1 MFDALF
7 PQGIWCVDFEYALPD
22 GRPAPHCVVVRE
34 MRTGR
39 LIRKWKPLGDGPP
52 YPVGS
57 DALFVCYSAQAEISC
72 HIALGWP
79 IPARVLD
86 LCAEYSD
93 ITSGLRPNTEWR
105 ALINAME
112 RFGLAHAA
120 PAEKKA
126 MQDRALQ
133 GDPWADQ
140 EIIEMLDYCQT
151 DVDALRHLLPAML
164 PQINIH
170 RAVYR
175 GRYMAAVAW
184 MEWVGVPVDMQV
196 LERLL
201 AHWEAIQARLIDEID
216 AQYHVYENGH
226 LRFAKLQAY
235 FDAHDIPWPRT
246 PTGRPCLD
254 EETLGE
260 MAEIYPE
267 LVPFRELHHTLSAMR
282 LSGLKVWPDGRNRT
296 GLRAFATKTGRN
308 APSSKEFVF
317 GPAKWVRC
325 LIKPEPGSAIAYVDL
340 EQAEFGIAA
349 ALSGDIA
356 MQQAYRAADPY
367 LAFARQ
373 AGVDIP
379 EDATDATHPEI
390 RAQFKI
396 CVLATQYCQGARGLA
411 EKLRGPMVL
420 ARSLLEAHYQTYSKF
435 WAWIEREVD
444 HGYLRGFMTTC
455 FGWHIHRG
463 EATNRRTFQN
473 FPMQAHCAEI
483 LRLSCC
489 LATEAGIKVCCPVH
503 DALLIESPVDRIE
516 EDVTKTRALIAEA
529 SREVLGGFELRTD
542 VKIVRYPDRYVDK
555 RGVKMW
561 EIILGLLEEV
571 ERKSVAAE

>member
-22 GRPAPHCVVVRE
+22 GRPAPHCVVARE

-175 GRYMAAVAW
+175 GMERFVFESQAAQDWETFLSLRAKELRPGGRLVVVVPGAGEDGVSGFENIMDHANAVLVEMVEDGAITADEYERMVLGVWPRRSQDLRVPFASDGRFHDLIVESCETTPLSDAAW
-184 MEWVGVPVDMQV
+184 ADYQRDGNLADLVNKHATYYRATFAPS
-196 LERLL
+196 LASALRL
-201 AHWEAIQARLIDEID
+201 AH
-216 AQYHVYENGH
+216 
-226 LRFAKLQAY
+226 K
-235 FDAHDIPWPRT
+235 P
-246 PTGRPCLD
+246 
-254 EETLGE
+254 ETC
-260 MAEIYPE
+260 
-267 LVPFRELHHTLSAMR
+267 
-282 LSGLKVWPDGRNRT
+282 
-296 GLRAFATKTGRN
+296 RAFSESLEHKLRQRL
-308 APSSKEFVF
+308 
-317 GPAKWVRC
+317 VR
-325 LIKPEPGSAIAYVDL
+325 EPTPINSLVETI
-340 EQAEFGIAA
+340 
-349 ALSGDIA
+349 
-356 MQQAYRAADPY
+356 
-367 LAFARQ
+367 
-373 AGVDIP
+373 
-379 EDATDATHPEI
+379 
-390 RAQFKI
+390 
-396 CVLATQYCQGARGLA
+396 VLAKQD
-411 EKLRGPMVL
+411 V
-420 ARSLLEAHYQTYSKF
+420 
-435 WAWIEREVD
+435 
-444 HGYLRGFMTTC
+444 
-455 FGWHIHRG
+455 
-463 EATNRRTFQN
+463 RR
-473 FPMQAHCAEI
+473 
-483 LRLSCC
+483 
-489 LATEAGIKVCCPVH
+489 
-503 DALLIESPVDRIE
+503 
-516 EDVTKTRALIAEA
+516 
-529 SREVLGGFELRTD
+529 
-542 VKIVRYPDRYVDK
+542 
-555 RGVKMW
+555 
-561 EIILGLLEEV
+561 
-571 ERKSVAAE
+571 